1 MGLITHIVLSEVER
15 AHRAK
20 VRRTRAAAARAV
32 EAVLAKEPYRPL
44 WPTAEELAQRQKGRN
59 GR

>member
-1 MGLITHIVLSEVER
+1 MSLISHIVISEVNR

-20 VRRTRAAAARAV
+20 VKRTQAAVDRAV
-32 EAVLAKEPYRPL
+32 QAVMAREPGRPL
-44 WPTAEELAQRQKGRN
+44 WPTAEELARQQRGRN